1 MKDDRPTKIWPAD
14 IHEAKKI
21 QTVLRDKVK
30 IIPLR
35 KKPQFIAGVDAA
47 FTDDKVI
54 GVACLFRYDDLT
66 PLEDSHAILN
76 ATFPYISGFL
86 SFREGPAIIAA
97 LKKLKVTPDL
107 ILFDGQGIA
116 HPKSM
121 GIASHIGVILDIP
134 TIGCAKSR
142 LIGEYDEPGINKGNW
157 SRLKYQG
164 RIVGAVLRTRD
175 NVNSVF
181 VSPGHRV
188 NLANSIEI
196 VLQCTGKYRL
206 SEPIRRADQIS
217 KELKRRLAG
226 DSDCSFAGFSLRNIS
241 TGKVQG
247 CNDYFFF
254 L

>member
-1 MKDDRPTKIWPAD
+1 MKPLLWPAD

-21 QTVLRDKVK
+21 QTVLRDKVRSV
-30 IIPLR
+30 PLR
-35 KKPQFIAGVDAA
+35 RKPEFIAGVDAS
-47 FTDDKVI
+47 FTDKDVI
-54 GVACLFRYDDLT
+54 GVACLFRYDDLA
-66 PLEDSHAILN
+66 PLEDSHAVLN
-76 ATFPYISGFL
+76 ITFPYISGFL

-175 NVNSVF
+175 NVKPVF
-181 VSPGHRV
+181 VSPGHKID
-188 NLANSIEI
+188 LENSIYI
-196 VLQCTGKYRL
+196 VLRCTDKYRL
-206 SEPIRRADQIS
+206 PEPVRRADSLS
-217 KELKRRLAG
+217 KKLKRQ
-226 DSDCSFAGFSLRNIS
+226 IPI
-241 TGKVQG
+241 
-247 CNDYFFF
+247 
-254 L
+254 